1 MNSFNDFV
9 SSTSFVVLTF
19 GAKAGD
25 VLLAMF
31 LALRKDV
38 DVPCLGN
45 RVHQRINNSSLGSNK
60 KSLTSCFH
68 QVIKVTDP

>member
-9 SSTSFVVLTF
+9 SSASFVVLTF

-25 VLLAMF
+25 VLVAVSMS
-31 LALRKDV
+31 R
-38 DVPCLGN
+38 LGD

-60 KSLTSCFH
+60 TPN
-68 QVIKVTDP
+68 QPVAPIK